1 MSNDDYLQPDF
12 YRFNEDSL
20 KLVNFV
26 SSQIKKTGRVIDI
39 GSGCGVIGIE
49 LAQKITLDEIHFLE
63 LQPIFKDYLEMNIDL
78 FIPKSKSEVIISS
91 LGVFKSDLKYDLI
104 VSNPPYYLPGA
115 GQLGPNP
122 HRNLCRSFLEE
133 GWVELLQFIADHLAP
148 LGISVVVIKNDR
160 QILKHVEAFAKQFPL
175 KMQKTDDGEICFLQF
190 SFAD

>member
-1 MSNDDYLQPDF
+1 MSNIDYLQPDF

-26 SSQIKKTGRVIDI
+26 ATKIKEASKVIDV

-49 LAQKITLDEIHFLE
+49 IAQKVSVDEVHFLE
-63 LQPIFKDYLEMNIDL
+63 LQPVFKDYLEQNIDL
-78 FIPKSKSEVIISS
+78 FIPHLQSEIFISS
-91 LGVFKSDLKYDLI
+91 LGVFKSETKYDLI
-104 VSNPPYYLPGA
+104 VCNPPYYLPGA

-133 GWVELLQFIADHLAP
+133 GWMELFEFISNHLTPEGMAA
-148 LGISVVVIKNDR
+148 VVIKNNR
-160 QILKHVEAFAKQFPL
+160 EILKHVELLSEQFPL
-175 KMQKTDDGEICFLQF
+175 RLEKIENGEICFLQF

>member
-1 MSNDDYLQPDF
+1 MSNEDYLQPDF

-26 SSQIKKTGRVIDI
+26 TTRVKQTGRVIDI

-49 LAQKITLDEIHFLE
+49 LAQKITIDEIHFLE
-63 LQPIFKDYLEMNIDL
+63 LQPIFKDYLEMNIAL

-91 LGVFKSDLKYDLI
+91 LGVFKSDVKYDLI

-133 GWVELLQFIADHLAP
+133 GWMELLQFISDHLSP
-148 LGISVVVIKNDR
+148 LGFAAVVIKNDR
-160 QILKHVEAFAKQFPL
+160 EILKHVEAFAKQFPL
-175 KMQKTDDGEICFLQF
+175 KWERTDDGEICFLQF